1 MYDHPCGLVD
11 DDDVRILVNNGK
23 RNWIRLNFVDLRGR
37 NLDRHHL
44 ARRHAEL
51 GLSMLTVDAHASG
64 FDEPLDGAPAQ
75 VGKLVGDVSVEAGTE
90 TVARGIELYEVVAFV
105 FPV

>member
-1 MYDHPCGLVD
+1 
-11 DDDVRILVNNGK
+11 
-23 RNWIRLNFVDLRGR
+23 
-37 NLDRHHL
+37 
-44 ARRHAEL
+44 
-51 GLSMLTVDAHASG
+51 MLTVDAHASG

-90 TVARGIELYEVVAFV
+90 TVARGIELYEVVAFI